1 MGTILKIFFPPSSP
15 SNIKA
20 RDKEE
25 QERRKCRLSL
35 EASTEDESFR
45 LIKEVPSL
53 IIPLPWWACFNPD
66 SRAECHAGWTED
78 SRWRSKMIEICQTQR
93 GHLKYAFRY

>member
-1 MGTILKIFFPPSSP
+1 MGTILKVFFPPFSP

-25 QERRKCRLSL
+25 QERRKCRLPL
-35 EASTEDESFR
+35 EALTEDESFR

-53 IIPLPWWACFNPD
+53 IIPLPWWACFSPD
-66 SRAECHAGWTED
+66 SLQSWCRMPC
-78 SRWRSKMIEICQTQR
+78 
-93 GHLKYAFRY
+93 